1 MDGDAR
7 QVSRTVRA
15 RAIVLTALGLTAAAW
30 TAAAAQTPAKPANVA
45 GKWTITLQ
53 TENFTATP
61 ALELKQDGEKITGTY
76 TGRYGAFPLAGKVKG
91 NAIEFTFKMTAEG
104 TEVQMSYKGEVATDG
119 QSMKGQAML
128 SEMGEATWTAKK
140 EK

>member
-1 MDGDAR
+1 
-7 QVSRTVRA
+7 VSTTVRT
-15 RAIVLTALGLTAAAW
+15 RAIVVTALGLAAAAW

-53 TENFTATP
+53 TESFTATP

-76 TGRYGAFPLAGKVKG
+76 TGRYGAFPLEGKVKG
-91 NAIEFTFKMTAEG
+91 NAIEFTFKMNAEG
-104 TEVQMSYKGEVATDG
+104 TDVLMSYKGEVASDG
-119 QSMKGQAML
+119 QSMKGQAVL